1 MSYEPANGDAILLAF
16 SGSYSPPAGDEIH
29 FSNVIPEP
37 VLRTLSNGI
46 TIPWGEFDRVNRL
59 LGTGWNQ
66 RRFITRS
73 FSSSHQTL
81 AVIERTVSTRW
92 QQKDARDKGL
102 RSGWESLS
110 KRRERITRSKWFSTG
125 TKDHVSRIPWGDSRK
140 GSDRRIAIGYGHP
153 PPMER
158 RYAFLH
164 GDQVINDIVSRYP
177 FKVRLPWKDIAHR
190 TMWGPKFY
198 AEICWRHYQPPAGG
212 PLNFNIH
219 LPITHI
225 CDKENIRFFF
235 DQYTYDRRCVW
246 REPSGWRDN
255 YFYIPPGKVPAGRV
269 ARVYVMHHSA
279 YLTRLPERTAIDVS
293 SMTLSTDWDS
303 VYWSLKANVGSD
315 PHLAMLEPAPDGPIA
330 VEAAMNGH
338 IWKMQV
344 DRTGSG
350 RAFAG
355 NSRTI
360 EGRSISAQLGAPAAE
375 IRTYTETM
383 ERSAAQLMT
392 QELENT
398 GWTLDIDIDDWL
410 VPANTFSYQDQT
422 PIGAIK
428 TIADSVGGMVQS
440 HMQDQV
446 LLIQKKYAVPPWQ
459 WGTATPD
466 LEIPY
471 SMIDKLDTEWDER
484 TFFNAAFVSGGI
496 SAKVYREGS
505 AADKTAP
512 MVQDQLLT
520 AVEAVRQRGIAILA
534 ASGKWSKHRMELPVF
549 ADPVVPGVIL
559 PGTLVRFVDGVLS
572 WIGVVTA
579 VSVTA
584 NRARS
589 GLKIRQTID
598 VERYRGN

>member
-1 MSYEPANGDAILLAF
+1 MAYFPADGGHIALALG
-16 SGSYSPPAGDEIH
+16 GSYIVPAGDAVRL
-29 FSNVIPEP
+29 SNIPEI
-37 VLRTLSNGI
+37 RTL
-46 TIPWGEFDRVNRL
+46 TPDTAIPWGEFDRVNRL
-59 LGTGWNQ
+59 LGAGWNQ
-66 RRFITRS
+66 RRFVARS
-73 FSSSHQTL
+73 FSVSHQNRAAVERALSTGWRQREGQGRCHRSAWENL
-81 AVIERTVSTRW
+81 ASRHERVARSTW
-92 QQKDARDKGL
+92 L
-102 RSGWESLS
+102 
-110 KRRERITRSKWFSTG
+110 STG
-125 TKDHVSRIPWGDSRK
+125 TRDQLSRIAWDGSR
-140 GSDRRIAIGYGHP
+140 RRPDQMVVVGYGHP

-158 RYAFLH
+158 RYDFFY
-164 GDQVINDIVSRYP
+164 GDQAINDIVSRYP
-177 FKVRLPWKDIAHR
+177 FKVWLPIKDISHR

-198 AEICWRHYQPPAGG
+198 AEICWRHYLPPAGDG
-212 PLNFNIH
+212 VVQNIH
-219 LPITHI
+219 LPITHVG
-225 CDKENIRFFF
+225 DKDNIQFFF
-235 DQYTYDRRCVW
+235 DQYTYDRRCSW

-255 YFYIPPGKVPAGRV
+255 YYYIPPGKVPAGRV

-279 YLTRLPERTAIDVS
+279 CLTRLPERTAIDVA

-303 VYWSLKANVGSD
+303 VYWSLKANLGSD
-315 PHLAMLEPAPDGPIA
+315 AHLALLEPTPDGPIA

-350 RAFAG
+350 RAFGG

-360 EGRSISAQLGAPAAE
+360 EGRSISAQLGAPAAQ

-398 GWTLDIDIDDWL
+398 GWTLVIGIDDWL

-428 TIADSVGGMVQS
+428 TIADAVGGMVQS
-440 HMQDQV
+440 HMRDQV
-446 LLIQKKYAVPPWQ
+446 LLIKKKYAVPPWL
-459 WGTATPD
+459 WSTATPD

-496 SAKVYREGS
+496 SAKVFRNGS
-505 AADKTAP
+505 AADKAAP
-512 MVQDQLLT
+512 MVQDPLIT
-520 AVEAVRQRGIAILA
+520 AVEAARQRGIAILA

-549 ADPVVPGVIL
+549 AEPVVPSVIL
-559 PGTLVRFVDGVLS
+559 PGTLIRFVDGILS